1 MAELILDG
9 TARTVDLSP
18 FDPARLA
25 ALAPARVAI
34 TRTVGGG

>member
-9 TARTVDLSP
+9 AASTVDLSP

-25 ALAPARVAI
+25 ALMPERVAV
-34 TRTVGGG
+34 TRRLGG

>member
-9 TARTVDLSP
+9 AAKAVDLSP

-25 ALAPARVAI
+25 ALDP
-34 TRTVGGG
+34 GGIAATGRLRG

>member
-9 TARTVDLSP
+9 AASTVDLSP

-25 ALAPARVAI
+25 ALDPERVAV
-34 TRTVGGG
+34 TRRLRG